1 MLVSIFG
8 SFGALMGIKVLSP
21 WFGWKNAKFGAL
33 EGKVMCVPPGCGVR
47 GWHLNF
53 CSSVFWG
60 SPTQMDPHPMEPLLS
75 GIHPQWTPSQMQP
88 IPNGP
93 HPPNGSHPNA
103 THPKCN
109 PYPTDPI
116 PNGHHVKWI
125 PSPLDPIPNGSYPEW
140 IPSQTEP
147 MLSRS
152 HPEWNPSQVDPIPSE
167 PHPQWILSQMD
178 PIPKGP
184 RPQENP
190 SQQILSPMDPTGGD
204 GGPGV
209 GVPLT
214 VVSGPHPADIPT
226 PSNHAATTPRPAL
239 SPRCPQIQSE
249 GNHSGDKAP

>member
-1 MLVSIFG
+1 
-8 SFGALMGIKVLSP
+8 
-21 WFGWKNAKFGAL
+21 
-33 EGKVMCVPPGCGVR
+33 
-47 GWHLNF
+47 
-53 CSSVFWG
+53 
-60 SPTQMDPHPMEPLLS
+60 
-75 GIHPQWTPSQMQP
+75 
-88 IPNGP
+88 
-93 HPPNGSHPNA
+93 
-103 THPKCN
+103 
-109 PYPTDPI
+109 
-116 PNGHHVKWI
+116 
-125 PSPLDPIPNGSYPEW
+125 
-140 IPSQTEP
+140 
-147 MLSRS
+147 
-152 HPEWNPSQVDPIPSE
+152 
-167 PHPQWILSQMD
+167 MD